1 MRQRADDGDRLLVTG
16 DDGATF
22 EQHLEAGDAVRRP
35 VGKVEQGTLFDPAA
49 LAVALAQQDG
59 RRRVA
64 IGNRF
69 DIHGNMITVK
79 TGQTSLK
86 YHITW
91 LQFGTW
97 RTKKLAISIVS
108 LHGKQEVPSRL
119 GPRQGRLRRLPP
131 CGAAD
136 AGGG

>member
-1 MRQRADDGDRLLVTG
+1 
-16 DDGATF
+16 
-22 EQHLEAGDAVRRP
+22 
-35 VGKVEQGTLFDPAA
+35 QGTLFDPAA

-69 DIHGNMITVK
+69 DIHRNMITVK

-91 LQFGTW
+91 LQFGAW

-108 LHGKQEVPSRL
+108 LHGKQEVPSRVCTHSPDACFRAPL
-119 GPRQGRLRRLPP
+119 PLSARLRGEREGPTP
-131 CGAAD
+131 KGV
-136 AGGG
+136 GG

>member
-1 MRQRADDGDRLLVTG
+1 MRQRADDGDRLLVTR

-49 LAVALAQQDG
+49 HAVALAQQDG

-79 TGQTSLK
+79 TGQTILQ
-86 YHITW
+86 YHVTW
-91 LQFGTW
+91 LHLGNW
-97 RTKKLAISIVS
+97 RTKNLAISIG
-108 LHGKQEVPSRL
+108 LD
-119 GPRQGRLRRLPP
+119 PRK
-131 CGAAD
+131 
-136 AGGG
+136 AGSSV